1 MPLGSGSPQP
11 STRTVVLS
19 EPVCDWLSSLR
30 EEDLELMMGAMR
42 FFQALRIVG
51 RVLKWLIV
59 TWSVPPLTVTVPAL
73 TQVLVPSS

>member
-1 MPLGSGSPQP
+1 MPLGSGSPLP

-30 EEDLELMMGAMR
+30 EEDLELMMGATR

-59 TWSVPPLTVTVPAL
+59 TAATTFIGGVAVWKAL
-73 TQVLVPSS
+73 VELYPG